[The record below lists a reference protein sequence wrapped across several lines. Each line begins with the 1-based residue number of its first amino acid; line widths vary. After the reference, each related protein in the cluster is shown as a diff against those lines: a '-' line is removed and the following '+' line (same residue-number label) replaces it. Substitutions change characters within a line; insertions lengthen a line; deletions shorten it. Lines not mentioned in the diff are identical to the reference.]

1 MASVEEIKAALT
13 EAMKRRDAV
22 ATAALRSALA
32 AIREAEV
39 AGDEKRELTSED
51 IEGVLAKQVKRREEA
66 AEAFRDGGRTDRAE
80 QEEAEREVLAAFL
93 PPPLSPEELEAIV
106 DEVLEEEDLRGVGAM
121 GQAMGPVMERVG
133 KRADGKTV
141 SQLVRARLEERDA

>member
-1 MASVEEIKAALT
+1 MASIEEIRAALT
-13 EAMKRRDAV
+13 DAMKRRDTV

-66 AEAFRDGGRTDRAE
+66 AEAFRDGGRADRAE
-80 QEEAEREVLAAFL
+80 QEEAERDVLVAFL
-93 PPPLSPEELEAIV
+93 PPQLEEGEIEDIV
-106 DEVLEEEDLRGVGAM
+106 DEVLEEKDLRGVGSMGEAM
-121 GQAMGPVMERVG
+121 STVMERVG

-141 SQLVRARLEERDA
+141 SRIVRARLEARDA